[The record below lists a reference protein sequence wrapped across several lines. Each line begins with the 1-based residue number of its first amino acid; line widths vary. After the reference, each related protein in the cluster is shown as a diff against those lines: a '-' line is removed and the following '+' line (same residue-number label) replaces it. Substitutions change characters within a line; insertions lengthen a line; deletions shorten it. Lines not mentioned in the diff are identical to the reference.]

1 MKVFLM
7 IAGGILLYLV
17 MFAITAGLFM
27 YMLRLDRSPEEVYRY
42 DDRNIIAGLFWPV
55 ILSPVILYLF
65 YGKIKVILITM
76 IEIKIASK
84 KVDEEEADDAEGRG
98 DK

>member
-7 IAGGILLYLV
+7 IAGGIILYLI

-27 YMLRLDRSPEEVYRY
+27 YMLRLDYSPEVVYPEDWKY
-42 DDRNIIAGLFWPV
+42 IIAGLFWPV
-55 ILSPVILYLF
+55 ILPHTILYLF
-65 YGKIKVILITM
+65 YRKIKVLLITM

-84 KVDEEEADDAEGRG
+84 KVDEEEKENTNES
-98 DK
+98 